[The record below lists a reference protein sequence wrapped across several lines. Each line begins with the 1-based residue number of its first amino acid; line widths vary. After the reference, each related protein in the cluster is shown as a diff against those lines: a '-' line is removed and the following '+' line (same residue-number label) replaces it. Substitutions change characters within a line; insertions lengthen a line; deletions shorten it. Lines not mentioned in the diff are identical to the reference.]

1 MPSQA
6 ICVWQEHLLETGC
19 WINLWTAMITCTVER
34 RAQLFQHFQASSALP
49 FNIGAG
55 FKSLGGLDSC
65 VFPAQHESIK
75 AALIDQ
81 KPEQWDQLDLPQNT
95 WLQSSN
101 HECC

>member
-19 WINLWTAMITCTVER
+19 WINLRTTMITCTVEG
-34 RAQLFQHFQASSALP
+34 RAQLFQHFQASSV
-49 FNIGAG
+49 FDFGAG
-55 FKSLGGLDSC
+55 FKSRDSLDSC
-65 VFPAQHESIK
+65 AFPAQHENIN

-81 KPEQWDQLDLPQNT
+81 KPEQWDQSDLPQNT
-95 WLQSSN
+95 WLQSSD